1 MIRYKIGDVRFIPPH
16 ILTALYNNEKRKQRR
31 VRTAL
36 TPYGTSPAIKSK
48 NKTVVYAPY
57 YQDIFYKQ
65 LTGLEKLFNQ
75 SIFNS
80 STSLWQL

>member
-16 ILTALYNNEKRKQRR
+16 ILAALFNNVKRKQRR

-36 TPYGTSPAIKSK
+36 TPYGITQAITSKDKA
-48 NKTVVYAPY
+48 VVYAPY
-57 YQDIFYKQ
+57 YQDTAFYKQ
-65 LTGLEKLFNQ
+65 LTGLEKLFNK

-80 STSLWQL
+80 STSL